1 MATLSDIRRRGTE
14 LDVLAFIREVKRQAR
29 RKLPKGAKKAHV
41 SAAVTRLLCEG
52 EVQPPPGIWLPPVLA
67 VVAVRRNFGVVY
79 HWSCPVCR
87 QPRRFLYY
95 WPDET
100 VARCRHC
107 LRMSYASQCWP
118 RWSGL
123 VRAIYGPYELEV
135 LASQLHATTGCV
147 GRPPLRKR
155 LRLEAR
161 YDRWS
166 SRLGRAAGCV
176 QRV

>member
-1 MATLSDIRRRGTE
+1 MATVSDVRRRGTE

-29 RKLPKGAKKAHV
+29 KRLPKGASKARV
-41 SAAVTRLLCEG
+41 NAVVPRLLILG
-52 EVQPPPGIWLPPVLA
+52 QVSVPPGIWLPPPLA

-123 VRAIYGPYELEV
+123 VRAIYGPYELDV
-135 LASQLHATTGCV
+135 LASQLYATTNRV
-147 GRPPLRKR
+147 GRPPTRKIQR
-155 LRLEAR
+155 LVIK

-166 SRLGRAAGCV
+166 SRIGGTVGCV
-176 QRV
+176 PGL

>member
-107 LRMSYASQCWP
+107 HRMSYASP
-118 RWSGL
+118 S
-123 VRAIYGPYELEV
+123 
-135 LASQLHATTGCV
+135 V
-147 GRPPLRKR
+147 GRGGPDSSGPSTDPMNWMSSPPSCMPQPIVSDDRPP
-155 LRLEAR
+155 AR
-161 YDRWS
+161 S
-166 SRLGRAAGCV
+166 SAW
-176 QRV
+176 

>member
-95 WPDET
+95 WPTRPSRGAVT
-100 VARCRHC
+100 VTGCPMH
-107 LRMSYASQCWP
+107 P
-118 RWSGL
+118 
-123 VRAIYGPYELEV
+123 PV
-135 LASQLHATTGCV
+135 LAAVVRTRQGH
-147 GRPPLRKR
+147 LRT
-155 LRLEAR
+155 L
-161 YDRWS
+161 
-166 SRLGRAAGCV
+166 
-176 QRV
+176 